1 MYVENLEYIK
11 TKLNKNQDVRYKN
24 INLPTGVLT
33 LIFIENLVDKDFI
46 NNFIISP
53 LLKDQKEQLSIDII
67 INRTLLCISTAK
79 LLHIDDCVHQI
90 LSGEVIILS
99 SFSDKVIICNAEKS
113 VHRLVEKSI
122 NEPVIKGSQEGFNE
136 SISDNINLIRKR
148 VKNQS
153 LKIEEFHLGTDS
165 NSSVILMY
173 IENKAPEK
181 LVNLFNK
188 TINNLKVEYILD
200 TNYIEEE
207 LKCKGTDFDTIGYT
221 EKPDILASKLYQGRV
236 AVLVDNCPTAIT
248 APYFF
253 IEYFH
258 APDDYYLN
266 KNVIDLVRI
275 LRVFTFFL
283 TVFLPGFYIA
293 LFTHH
298 SSLIPPTFVFKI
310 AESRAGV
317 PFPTIIEVLIMLF
330 FFELTREASKRMP
343 STIGQSLSMVSSL
356 ILGQAAI
363 GAGLASEGTIVI
375 AGIYAI
381 TSFINPKLSSITPI
395 WTLMNVAVSGMFG
408 LHGFFIFL
416 ILIIAHIASLNSCG
430 YPYLFPI
437 GTPNEFKNKGKDYIT
452 RGRLKEISGKIF
464 WRSKKA

>member
-11 TKLNKNQDVRYKN
+11 AKLNKNEDVRYKN
-24 INLPTGVLT
+24 INIPTGVLT
-33 LIFIENLVDKDFI
+33 LIFIDSLIDKDFI
-46 NNFIISP
+46 NNYIIAP
-53 LLKDQKEQLSIDII
+53 LLKNPEEQLSIDII
-67 INRTLLCISTAK
+67 INKTLLCISTAK
-79 LLHIDDCVHQI
+79 MLPLDDCVMNI
-90 LSGEVIILS
+90 LCGNVIILS
-99 SFSDKVIICNAEKS
+99 SFSDKVIICNAEKNI
-113 VHRLVEKSI
+113 HRLVEKSV
-122 NEPVIKGSQEGFNE
+122 NEPAIKGSQESFNE
-136 SISDNINLIRKR
+136 SMNDNINLIRIR
-148 VKNQS
+148 IKNQS
-153 LKIEEFHLGTDS
+153 LKIEEFQLGTDS
-165 NSSVILMY
+165 NSSGILIYMKD
-173 IENKAPEK
+173 KAPEDLVK
-181 LVNLFNK
+181 LFRN
-188 TINNLKVEYILD
+188 TINNLKVDFILD

-221 EKPDILASKLYQGRV
+221 EKPDVLVSKLFQGRV
-236 AVLVDNCPTAIT
+236 AVIVDNCPTAIT

-258 APDDYYLN
+258 APDDYYSN
-266 KNVIDLVRI
+266 KNVVDIVRI
-275 LRVFTFFL
+275 LRVFAFFL

-298 SSLIPPTFVFKI
+298 FSLIPPTFVFKI

-330 FFELTREASKRMP
+330 FFELTREASKRLP

-375 AGIYAI
+375 AGVYAI
-381 TSFINPKLSSITPI
+381 TSFINPKLSSITPL
-395 WTLMNVAVSGMFG
+395 WTIMNVTISGLFG
-408 LHGFFIFL
+408 LHGFYIFL
-416 ILIIAHIASLNSCG
+416 ILTVAHIASLNSCG

-437 GTPNEFKNKGKDYIT
+437 GTVSSFDFKGKDNIT

-464 WRSKKA
+464 RNGKKS